1 MQKTDTQKVE
11 QLSSDLSRL
20 RQNLEHA
27 LTHMSGKLSSLISQ
41 VETSYPEPSVRD
53 AVREVTAQLGE
64 MMRLAKQLDD
74 RLYDKVRAL
83 GEAASAY
90 LQTEREVFA
99 LAQAKRGAAFTLK
112 SFALGLASRFDRH
125 SRNNVAEARNTPLS
139 LLQTLKGALLEV
151 RDISLKG
158 RLSPAQAD
166 KRIGSLLDMLDYGS
180 PEAQRWARGELEHI
194 AGALEG
200 IARDQSAYR
209 IYETY
214 QNEKYMAYIH
224 KRMEQQRS
232 RLADLGV
239 AEEWYGEG
247 RSLSSFYKGSPL
259 NACDY
264 NPLKNDFSRMPV
276 ETELRFVIAAGLYNP
291 AYRKWAALHYPRI
304 EAAVRKGVEQR
315 KRIEQ
320 ILEQYNKEASAKD
333 IRKMQ
338 EYLKKM
344 NLYHGEITGKYNLE
358 FLVAVGGYQ
367 HIGNTVSSVAA
378 VRRDMFHLD
387 RYQFEVN
394 GKITQELLDL
404 AAAERGLGIWNN
416 PDVKAGGLAAS
427 MTLVGVGDG
436 IASQLLTD
444 TWDTIQFGHKTNP
457 VTLQYWTETVPAY
470 YDFGKAVY
478 SGDMTFED
486 IKAAIGEAAAA
497 EFVVP
502 FRDIRELYDKVLS
515 GKASYEE
522 SQRFGRALAKAVEV
536 AALVKAAAQAGAKVS
551 SKVTKQVDK
560 TLSKLEEPLKPPALN
575 PERTDDLTAPKVVDL
590 GPQREREL
598 GDGRG
603 AGEGKFDDIDDII
616 EKDKKITIFDNPDD
630 PFRDVLGSGSK
641 SHPEEWNK
649 IINELEENGVEVVY
663 RERGLG
669 YGPLRKGEA
678 GQVLLDPNASMSALR
693 HEYSHFLEAKA
704 KGFPSAAESYQDWE
718 GRIADELKAYTIE
731 IEEAKRLGLDNVVK
745 QLQKNF
751 EAEKQYIIDRF
762 KPIDLD

>member
-1 MQKTDTQKVE
+1 MQKTDTQKIE

-20 RQNLEHA
+20 RQNLENS
-27 LTHMSGKLSSLISQ
+27 LTHLSGRLSSLISQ
-41 VETSYPEPSVRD
+41 VESSYPEPSVRD

-64 MMRLAKQLDD
+64 MMRMAKQLDD

-83 GEAASAY
+83 GEVASAY

-99 LAQAKRGAAFTLK
+99 LAQAKRGAVFTLK
-112 SFALGLASRFDRH
+112 SFALGLASRFDRY

-139 LLQTLKGALLEV
+139 LLQILKGALLEV
-151 RDISLKG
+151 QDISLKG
-158 RLSPAQAD
+158 RLSPVQAD

-180 PEAQRWARGELEHI
+180 PEAQKWARGELEDI
-194 AGALEG
+194 VGTLEE
-200 IARDQSAYR
+200 IARDRSAYR

-224 KRMEQQRS
+224 KRMDQQRS

-247 RSLSSFYKGSPL
+247 GSLSSFYKGSPL

-264 NPLKNDFSRMPV
+264 NPLNNDFSRMPL
-276 ETELRFVIAAGLYNP
+276 ESELRFVIAAGLFNP

-304 EAAVRKGVEQR
+304 EAAVHKAVEQR
-315 KRIEQ
+315 KRMEQ
-320 ILEQYNKEASAKD
+320 VLEQYNKEVSAKD

-338 EYLKKM
+338 EHLKEM

-358 FLVAVGGYQ
+358 FLVAVAGYQ

-427 MTLVGVGDG
+427 VTLVGVGDG

-444 TWDTIQFGHKTNP
+444 TWDAAQFAYKTNP

-560 TLSKLEEPLKPPALN
+560 TLSQLEEPLKPPALN
-575 PERTDDLTAPKVVDL
+575 PERTGDLTVPKVDDL
-590 GPQREREL
+590 GPPREREL

-603 AGEGKFDDIDDII
+603 AGEVRKLNLYDESGKY
-616 EKDKKITIFDNPDD
+616 TGG
-630 PFRDVLGSGSK
+630 RT
-641 SHPEEWNK
+641 PEELADLAYDPHK
-649 IINELEENGVEVVY
+649 KKTTEGSEIEREVILELEEEGIIKRAIRDTIGQGDYIDEVT
-663 RERGLG
+663 GLN
-669 YGPLRKGEA
+669 YDIKSF
-678 GQVLLDPNASMSALR
+678 Q
-693 HEYSHFLEAKA
+693 
-704 KGFPSAAESYQDWE
+704 SYP
-718 GRIADELKAYTIE
+718 
-731 IEEAKRLGLDNVVK
+731 LDNQGNKITNPRAGAFKLSNAMRDIIKEFDVNGMDFVIINTRK
-745 QLQKNF
+745 VEEEHVRQLIDALKS
-751 EAEKQYIIDRF
+751 AGLYDKIIW
-762 KPIDLD
+762 K